1 MGKRSQRVA
10 ESRQNIAARGR
21 RLWEA
26 QHNKPKGKGKGWDDV
41 LGRQQQRKG
50 KTVMMMSTTD
60 RMPFGIELDTS
71 QAGVKRRLW
80 SDA

>member
-1 MGKRSQRVA
+1 MGKRAQRVT

-26 QHNKPKGKGKGWDDV
+26 QHNKPKGKP
-41 LGRQQQRKG
+41 KG
-50 KTVMMMSTTD
+50 KTVMMMSASD
-60 RMPFGIELDTS
+60 RMPFGIELETT